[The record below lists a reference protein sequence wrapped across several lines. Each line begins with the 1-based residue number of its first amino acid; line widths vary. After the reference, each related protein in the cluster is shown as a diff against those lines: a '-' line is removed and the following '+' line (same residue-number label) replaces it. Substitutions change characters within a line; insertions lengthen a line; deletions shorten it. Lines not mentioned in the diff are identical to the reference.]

1 MPSPTPSQRKKQLAA
16 TRARRAKTQ
25 ERREGMLED
34 LATGVQ
40 HSVIARKN
48 NISLRTVRREIGR
61 ALDKCWSETPQ
72 RHLRLQVERLNLAL
86 RAIDDALLVGDLSAV
101 EPLLKVTENSTATTL
116 WLTASPPSS
125 RRRFRG
131 SRSAIADR
139 ISRLAPWNCPPSTCP
154 RRRARTDAKQ
164 RGLRPGAP
172 RSR

>member
-1 MPSPTPSQRKKQLAA
+1 
-16 TRARRAKTQ
+16 
-25 ERREGMLED
+25 MLED

-101 EPLLKVTENSTATTL
+101 EPLLKVTERLDRYNAL
-116 WLTASPPSS
+116 AHREPAVEPPPLP
-125 RRRFRG
+125 
-131 SRSAIADR
+131 
-139 ISRLAPWNCPPSTCP
+139 RLALSHSGQNFALSALESPALDMSTTP
-154 RRRARTDAKQ
+154 RED
-164 RGLRPGAP
+164 
-172 RSR
+172 